1 MTLYEKIGNDES
13 ILTALYRYMIAAKVF
28 GIKDDG
34 IEVKTLPENIIN
46 DIRLDEF
53 NHGLNGLVM
62 LYGAGFID
70 EEAFCFIVKS
80 NLDMSTDIAEA
91 ENRVIA
97 DNDKLPEERLSGG
110 QVENALLCAAYSGK
124 YSAFQRITFSEAL
137 TVLALPHINV
147 KKGLV
152 RAADLDFYRFAVE
165 LGKPMGYIDSCGELF
180 VESQENLIL
189 LCEEDDFDPCSDGAP
204 IFTRLSD
211 TIGILKVYDL
221 PYGKD
226 YIWWAKSNE
235 LQLDID
241 GYNEYLRK
249 TKLHFSIRSYTK
261 KRSIC
266 GDYANWFDYAAFLNG
281 NISDNLQCD
290 YEKEIDLEAS
300 ETYDDEE
307 LVRKAIGKFRG
318 IYVLEDKTVIQA
330 YQNEREYLFMIKD
343 NDVVSIDKGVFHKQ
357 LFDFNK
363 LWSIIQMC
371 SRNGQLRKV
380 DNRIVIPEDVWN
392 EIAPNDREYALR
404 LIKEQ
409 YQLMIAR
416 RKNNKLLQS
425 LGDLK
430 SAAAEER
437 KRKEEVK
444 AAQQARSGELEEK
457 KRNRKP
463 STEE

>member
-70 EEAFCFIVKS
+70 DEAFCFIVKS
-80 NLDMSTDIAEA
+80 NLDMSADIAEA

-110 QVENALLCAAYSGK
+110 QVENALLCAAYSRK
-124 YSAFQRITFSEAL
+124 YSAFQNVTFAEAL

-147 KKGLV
+147 KNGLV
-152 RAADLDFYRFAVE
+152 RAADLDFYRFVAE
-165 LGKPMGYIDSCGELF
+165 LGKQMGYIDSCGELF

-189 LCEEDDFDPCSDGAP
+189 LCEDENFDPCSESAP
-204 IFTRLSD
+204 IYTSISD
-211 TIGILKVYDL
+211 IIGISKVYDL

-226 YIWWAKSNE
+226 YIWWAKANE
-235 LQLDID
+235 MQLDVD
-241 GYNEYLRK
+241 GYNEYLHK
-249 TKLHFSIRSYTK
+249 TKLHFSIRSYAK
-261 KRSIC
+261 KRNIC
-266 GDYANWFDYAAFLNG
+266 GESVNWFDYAVFSDG
-281 NISDNLQCD
+281 SISENLQSD
-290 YEKEIDLEAS
+290 HDKEIDLEAS
-300 ETYDDEE
+300 DTYDDDI
-307 LVRKAIGKFRG
+307 LVRKAIAKFRG
-318 IYVLEDKTVIQA
+318 IYALEEKTVIEV
-330 YQNEREYLFMIKD
+330 YQNEKEYLFTVINAEVNPVNKTE
-343 NDVVSIDKGVFHKQ
+343 FHKQ

-380 DNRIVIPEDVWN
+380 NDRITIPEDVWN

-404 LIKEQ
+404 IIREQ
-409 YQLMIAR
+409 YQIMTAR

-444 AAQQARSGELEEK
+444 AAQQARAGELEEK

-463 STEE
+463 STED

>member
-1 MTLYEKIGNDES
+1 MTLYERIGNDES
-13 ILTALYRYMIAAKVF
+13 ILTNLYRYMIAAKVF

-34 IEVKTLPENIIN
+34 IEVKTLPESTIN
-46 DIRLDEF
+46 DIRLDDY

-62 LYGAGFID
+62 LYGADFID
-70 EEAFCFIVKS
+70 DEAFCFIVKS
-80 NLDMSTDIAEA
+80 NLDMSADIAEA

-110 QVENALLCAAYSGK
+110 QVRNALLCAAYSRK
-124 YSAFQRITFSEAL
+124 YPAFQNVTFAEAL

-147 KKGLV
+147 KNGLL
-152 RAADLDFYRFAVE
+152 RAADKDFYRFAAE
-165 LGKPMGYIDSCGELF
+165 LGKPMGYIDSCGELY

-189 LCEEDDFDPCSDGAP
+189 LCEDDDFDPCSESAP
-204 IFTRLSD
+204 IFTSICD
-211 TIGILKVYDL
+211 IIGISKVYDL

-226 YIWWAKSNE
+226 YIWWANVNE
-235 LQLDID
+235 VQLNID
-241 GYNEYLRK
+241 GYNEYLHK
-249 TKLHFSIRSYTK
+249 TKLHFSIRSYTR
-261 KRSIC
+261 KRNIC
-266 GDYANWFDYAAFLNG
+266 GKLVNWFDYAAFSDG
-281 NISDNLQCD
+281 SISEELQCD
-290 YEKEIDLEAS
+290 HEKEVDLEALD
-300 ETYDDEE
+300 TYDDEI
-307 LVRKAIGKFRG
+307 LVRKAVAKFRG
-318 IYVLEDKTVIQA
+318 IYALEDGTVIEV
-330 YQNEREYLFMIKD
+330 YQNEKEYLFIIS
-343 NDVVSIDKGVFHKQ
+343 NTEVIPVDKMEFHTQ

-380 DNRIVIPEDVWN
+380 NERITIPEDVWN

-404 LIKEQ
+404 IIKEQ
-409 YQLMIAR
+409 YLIMTAR

-430 SAAAEER
+430 TAVAEER

-444 AAQQARSGELEEK
+444 AAQLARSGELEEK

-463 STEE
+463 STED